1 MGETY
6 HISSK
11 KIISIKD
18 LVKLVG
24 SKFNKELSH
33 ITKISKD
40 RIGKDNLYNLNS
52 NKLKK
57 LGWKPEI
64 SLDKG
69 INRVAEWISSKSSIL
84 KKEKAFYEHKKKP
97 S

>member
-33 ITKISKD
+33 ITKISKKD

-57 LGWKPEI
+57 LG
-64 SLDKG
+64 
-69 INRVAEWISSKSSIL
+69 
-84 KKEKAFYEHKKKP
+84 
-97 S
+97 

>member
-1 MGETY
+1 MVGETY

-40 RIGKDNLYNLNS
+40 RLGKDNLYNLNS

-69 INRVAEWISSKSSIL
+69 IRKVANGYPKNHL
-84 KKEKAFYEHKKKP
+84 F
-97 S
+97 